1 LHPFASTHIKSL
13 EVKRKLMKM
22 PKILILAG
30 STRRESVHRR
40 LARDL
45 ESAFRAAGA
54 DATFADLRDYP
65 LPLYDGD
72 LEAEQGRPP
81 AAIALK
87 ELARNADAFL
97 IASPEYNGSYPA
109 VLKNAIDWISRPD
122 AGERHLA
129 VFRGKPAA
137 IVTATPGAHG
147 GVRGLK
153 QLRELLGMM
162 GVEVRA
168 ELGIPNSAEP
178 FSPEIQAA
186 LDSLVQTMALAA

>member
-1 LHPFASTHIKSL
+1 MKS
-13 EVKRKLMKM
+13 

-30 STRRESVHRR
+30 STRKESVHRK
-40 LARDL
+40 LARHL
-45 ESAFRAAGA
+45 ETTLRAAGA

-72 LEAEQGRPP
+72 LEAEQGRP
-81 AAIALK
+81 AEAIVLK

-122 AGERHLA
+122 PGERSLA

-137 IVTATPGAHG
+137 IVAASPGPHG

-153 QLRELLGMM
+153 QLRELLGMI
-162 GVEVRA
+162 GVDVRS
-168 ELGIPNSAEP
+168 ELGIPNSAEA
-178 FSPEIQAA
+178 FSAENLAA
-186 LDSLVQTMALAA
+186 LDRLAHTMAAAA